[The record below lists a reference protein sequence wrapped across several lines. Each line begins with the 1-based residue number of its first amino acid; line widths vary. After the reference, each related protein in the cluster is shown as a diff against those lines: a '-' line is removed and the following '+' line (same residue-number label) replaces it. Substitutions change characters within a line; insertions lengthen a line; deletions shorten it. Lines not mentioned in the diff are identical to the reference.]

1 MKCAAFLKAFVL
13 LYERKRHWWK
23 EINCWVFAEGTD
35 GDGSQNHDDNRSAEL
50 KEMRWTGHRK
60 TRDPD
65 LCVWHFDELN
75 WRTIPSQPDV
85 RPTHLCMSSSRDA
98 CRSRKAII
106 VMVSLY
112 FVLTHNSVHEEKL
125 NCLLTS
131 SKRDNVHSRNHCCR
145 WKALSITTNR
155 ARYIQLTHNTFFLV
169 KLLHTSALYPGHP
182 QAMPKP
188 MGGKLLITENISRRM
203 LLYKR
208 VIYLCISIHVV
219 VASIYMM

>member
-1 MKCAAFLKAFVL
+1 
-13 LYERKRHWWK
+13 
-23 EINCWVFAEGTD
+23 
-35 GDGSQNHDDNRSAEL
+35 
-50 KEMRWTGHRK
+50 
-60 TRDPD
+60 

-98 CRSRKAII
+98 CRRRKAII

-145 WKALSITTNR
+145 AKALSITTNR
-155 ARYIQLTHNTFFLV
+155 ARYFQLTHNTFFLV
-169 KLLHTSALYPGHP
+169 KLATYFSPLSGPSSGHTKTYGR
-182 QAMPKP
+182 KIVNNW
-188 MGGKLLITENISRRM
+188 K
-203 LLYKR
+203 Y
-208 VIYLCISIHVV
+208 
-219 VASIYMM
+219 